1 MVKKSFV
8 VYFGILI
15 IILDQIT
22 KYIAKSNL
30 ELNQTIPII
39 KNFFHITLTTNTG
52 AGFGIL
58 KDNNSLIAFI
68 TILILGFI
76 LFYYD
81 KLPKKGK
88 AYISIVLIVSGAL
101 SNLFDRILLGHI
113 IDFIDFKI
121 WPIFN
126 IADTCITIGVLYLL
140 FYYMKEEKN
149 KN

>member
-1 MVKKSFV
+1 MVKKSFAP
-8 VYFGILI
+8 YIGILI
-15 IILDQIT
+15 IIIDQII

-30 ELNQTIPII
+30 EPNQSIPII

-58 KDNNSLIAFI
+58 KNNNSLIMFI
-68 TILILGFI
+68 TIIILGFM

-88 AYISIVLIVSGAL
+88 GHISIILIVSGAL
-101 SNLFDRILLGHI
+101 SNLIDRIFLGNI
-113 IDFIDFKI
+113 IDLIDFRV

-126 IADTCITIGVLYLL
+126 IADACITIGVLYLI
-140 FYYMKEEKN
+140 FYYMKE
-149 KN
+149 

>member
-8 VYFGILI
+8 AYIGILI
-15 IILDQIT
+15 IIIDQVT

-30 ELNQTIPII
+30 ELNQSIPII

-52 AGFGIL
+52 AGFGLL
-58 KDNNSLIAFI
+58 KENNSLIAFI
-68 TILILGFI
+68 TVLILGFM

-88 AYISIVLIVSGAL
+88 EHISIVLIVSGAL
-101 SNLFDRILLGHI
+101 SNLFDRIFLGHI

-126 IADTCITIGVLYLL
+126 MADSCITIGVIYLV
-140 FYYMKEEKN
+140 FYYMRK
-149 KN
+149 

>member
-8 VYFGILI
+8 AYIGILI
-15 IILDQIT
+15 IIIDQVT

-30 ELNQTIPII
+30 ELNQSIPII

-52 AGFGIL
+52 AGFGLL
-58 KDNNSLIAFI
+58 KENNSLIAFI
-68 TILILGFI
+68 TVLILGFM

-88 AYISIVLIVSGAL
+88 EHISIVLIVSGAL
-101 SNLFDRILLGHI
+101 SNLFDRIFLGHI

-126 IADTCITIGVLYLL
+126 MADSCITIGVIYLV
-140 FYYMKEEKN
+140 FYYMKK
-149 KN
+149 

>member
-22 KYIAKSNL
+22 KYIAKSSL
-30 ELNQTIPII
+30 ELNQSIPII

-52 AGFGIL
+52 AGFGLL
-58 KDNNSLIAFI
+58 KDNNSVITFI

-88 AYISIVLIVSGAL
+88 EHISIVLIVSGAL
-101 SNLFDRILLGHI
+101 SNLFDRIFLGHI
-113 IDFIDFKI
+113 IDFIDLRI

-126 IADTCITIGVLYLL
+126 IADSCITIGVIYLV
-140 FYYMKEEKN
+140 FYYMKK
-149 KN
+149 

>member
-1 MVKKSFV
+1 MVKKSFAP
-8 VYFGILI
+8 YIGILI
-15 IILDQIT
+15 IIIDQII

-30 ELNQTIPII
+30 ELNQSIPII

-58 KDNNSLIAFI
+58 KNNNSLIMFI
-68 TILILGFI
+68 TIIILGFM

-88 AYISIVLIVSGAL
+88 GHISIIFIISGAL
-101 SNLFDRILLGHI
+101 SNLFDRIFLGHI
-113 IDFIDFKI
+113 IDFIDFRI

-126 IADTCITIGVLYLL
+126 IADSCITLGALYLV
-140 FYYMKEEKN
+140 FY
-149 KN
+149 

>member
-22 KYIAKSNL
+22 KYIAKSSL
-30 ELNQTIPII
+30 ELNQSIPII

-52 AGFGIL
+52 AGFGLL
-58 KDNNSLIAFI
+58 KDNNSVITFI

-88 AYISIVLIVSGAL
+88 ERISIVLIVSGAL
-101 SNLFDRILLGHI
+101 SNLFDRIFLGHI
-113 IDFIDFKI
+113 IDFIDLRI

-126 IADTCITIGVLYLL
+126 IADSCITIGVIYLV
-140 FYYMKEEKN
+140 FYYMKK
-149 KN
+149 